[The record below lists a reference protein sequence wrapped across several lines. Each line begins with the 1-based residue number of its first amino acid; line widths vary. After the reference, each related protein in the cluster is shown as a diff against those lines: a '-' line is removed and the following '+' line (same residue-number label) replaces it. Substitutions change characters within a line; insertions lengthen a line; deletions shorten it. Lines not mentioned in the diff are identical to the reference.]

1 MSTTTEHEL
10 KDASQTM
17 VHLIY
22 NQFNKHIINL
32 QPNLWDSRNI
42 SVQFDDL
49 SNKVHE

>member
-1 MSTTTEHEL
+1 MSTTTEHEF

-22 NQFNKHIINL
+22 KQFDKHIINL
-32 QPNLWDSRNI
+32 HSNNHI
-42 SVQFDDL
+42 SVQFVDL